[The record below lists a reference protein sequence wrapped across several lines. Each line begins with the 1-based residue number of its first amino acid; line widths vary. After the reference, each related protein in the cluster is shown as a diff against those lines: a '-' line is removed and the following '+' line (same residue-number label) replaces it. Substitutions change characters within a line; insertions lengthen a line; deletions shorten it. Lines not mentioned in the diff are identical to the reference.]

1 MKIAYS
7 LNYKEW
13 NEIGGKG
20 GYILRIFSFETKKEL
35 KEYIKKELKDE
46 DVILSII
53 EVKTKRLNVEDFK

>member
-1 MKIAYS
+1 MKIAYN

-20 GYILRIFSFETKKEL
+20 GYILRSFRFETKKEL